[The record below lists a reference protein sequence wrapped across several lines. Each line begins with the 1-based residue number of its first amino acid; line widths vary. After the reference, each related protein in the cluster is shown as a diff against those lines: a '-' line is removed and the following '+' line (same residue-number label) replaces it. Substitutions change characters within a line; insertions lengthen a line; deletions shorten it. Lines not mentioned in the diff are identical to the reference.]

1 MNDLTLKQ
9 IHKDPVQGVKL
20 TEELES
26 FLQKAQIN
34 ESVTAEQSD
43 LKVIKEDI
51 LQDSM
56 PTPNEEIPI

>member
-1 MNDLTLKQ
+1 MTLKQ

-51 LQDSM
+51 
-56 PTPNEEIPI
+56 

>member
-1 MNDLTLKQ
+1 MTLKQ